1 MPTRTRALYEANRL
15 ARWLLVTIGR
25 ELRVAR
31 VTAGLT
37 QREVSQRLETSPSRV
52 CRVEGGQIATL
63 RLADLARHA
72 AVVGLKPYVRL
83 YPLGRRLLDGRQLA
97 LLGRLRERIAP
108 TWKWETEVGMPIV
121 GDMRAAD
128 CRISVPNCAIVVEA
142 YTRFADYQ
150 AQSRS
155 ALLKLR
161 DLGADRLI
169 LLVEGT
175 RANRRA
181 VADASVRMNGTDV
194 FPLGTRETLAA
205 LAEGRDPGANGIVF
219 L

>member
-1 MPTRTRALYEANRL
+1 MPTRTRPLYEADRL
-15 ARWLLVTIGR
+15 ARWQLVTIGR

-31 VTAGLT
+31 IIAGLT
-37 QREVSQRLETSPSRV
+37 QREVAERFETSASRV

-63 RLADLARHA
+63 RLADLTRHA
-72 AVVGLKPYVRL
+72 AIVGLKPYVRL
-83 YPLGRRLLDGRQLA
+83 YPLARRLLDARQLA
-97 LLGRLRERIAP
+97 LLGRLHERIGPA
-108 TWKWETEVGMPIV
+108 WKWETEVAMPIP
-121 GDMRAAD
+121 GDLRAAD
-128 CRISVPNCAIVVEA
+128 CRISIPTCVIEA

-155 ALLKLR
+155 GQLKLR
-161 DLGADRLI
+161 DPGADHLI

-181 VADASVRMNGTDV
+181 VAEASARMNGNED
-194 FPLGTRETLAA
+194 FPLGTREMPAA
-205 LAEGRDPGANGIVF
+205 LAESRDPGANGIAF